1 MHAVF
6 AKLGNSFAQ
15 IAVFGIGIATIFGVA
30 CRADVIVLANRT
42 KAPIPFRFVPKS
54 GAAQQLTLP
63 PGDTMPL
70 FLDGKADITF
80 SPNGGQKHYS
90 LDANC
95 AYFFGQNANGPV
107 DLQKVG

>member
-1 MHAVF
+1 MAQTFRNAVCHCLRT
-6 AKLGNSFAQ
+6 ANRGAQ
-15 IAVFGIGIATIFGVA
+15 IMFFLLGVSTSA
-30 CRADVIVLANRT
+30 SVSADVIVLANRT

-63 PGDTMPL
+63 AGDTMPL

-95 AYFFGQNANGPV
+95 AYFFGQNP
-107 DLQKVG
+107 